1 MTTIL
6 IPFLLFVF
14 MTTATSQNCS
24 FCPGDEL
31 PRNGNLVMFVDD
43 GIPWTCNDAVEELR
57 NTDPNECESY
67 GEAFEFLCGC
77 PGVEPGGHC
86 PGLCEAGSI
95 LTKPDEESGAP
106 GFSCSVID
114 QLLKGT
120 QDDSKCTIFATPEN
134 RKICGCAQT
143 CTFCPDGK
151 QPSRVS
157 LPSGNSFPALEFT
170 CFNTFN
176 STHGVE
182 PDCIDQAEAGL
193 PFLCGCPNAELPLD
207 ATRCTLCADGNL
219 IDPTLTLYNSAYTCE
234 SIEFLLSVENQTICD
249 QAHASEEAYLCGCSG
264 VSPLNMSL
272 SILSVL
278 PTVAPTFLVTPHPPA
293 KIMKGAGISGM
304 KGVGIGGMGVG
315 GMGGMGGGMKGRRY

>member
-1 MTTIL
+1 MTTPL
-6 IPFLLFVF
+6 IYFLLFAFV
-14 MTTATSQNCS
+14 TTATAQNCS

-31 PRNGNLVMFVDD
+31 PLNGDLVIYVDD
-43 GIPWTCNDAVEELR
+43 NIPVTCNNAVEEVR
-57 NTDPNECESY
+57 NTDPSECEPY

-77 PGVEPGGHC
+77 PGAVPGGSC

-95 LTKPDEESGAP
+95 LTKPEEESGVP
-106 GFSCSVID
+106 GFSCYVID

-120 QDDSKCTIFATPEN
+120 QDDSKCAIFASAEN
-134 RKICGCAQT
+134 RDICGCAQT
-143 CTFCPDGK
+143 CTFCSDGQ

-170 CFNTFN
+170 CFNAIN

-193 PFLCGCPNAELPLD
+193 SFLCGCPNAELPLD

-219 IDPTLTLYNSAYTCE
+219 VDPTLILYNSAYTCE

-264 VSPLNMSL
+264 MAPLSL
-272 SILSVL
+272 SVSILSVL
-278 PTVAPTFLVTPHPPA
+278 PTVATTFMVTPHPPA
-293 KIMKGAGISGM
+293 KSM
-304 KGVGIGGMGVG
+304 KGVGIGGMGGG
-315 GMGGMGGGMKGRRY
+315 GMGGMGFGGMGGGMKGRRY